1 MLLNNRNLFTSG
13 CKKTGTPG
21 VLDCQENSRKNT
33 EIFFTVCILM
43 RLYKNGNAKLLNN
56 KVVNNGNL

>member
-1 MLLNNRNLFTSG
+1 MINTGKECQFTEQLL
-13 CKKTGTPG
+13 TGT
-21 VLDCQENSRKNT
+21 
-33 EIFFTVCILM
+33 CILM

>member
-1 MLLNNRNLFTSG
+1 MDKNVVG
-13 CKKTGTPG
+13 KKIRVP
-21 VLDCQENSRKNT
+21 DCQENSRKNT